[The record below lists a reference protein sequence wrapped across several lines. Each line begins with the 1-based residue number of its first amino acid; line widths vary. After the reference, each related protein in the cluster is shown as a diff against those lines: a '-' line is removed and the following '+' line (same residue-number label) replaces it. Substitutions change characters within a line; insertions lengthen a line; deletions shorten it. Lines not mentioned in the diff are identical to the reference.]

1 MGVKGFLKEATLTAG
16 DEGTHGDMTQVEFE
30 RQKGEAKQFTKFESY
45 DGCDMDFVGK
55 EGVVDVLRR

>member
-30 RQKGEAKQFTKFESY
+30 RQKVKLSSLPRLKA
-45 DGCDMDFVGK
+45 MIAVIWILLARK
-55 EGVVDVLRR
+55 E